1 MPPSALPQ
9 TGFYVVQTLKEEA
22 TTKRASPRK
31 YARCAIKFNDSSL
44 RRTPSNALSI
54 SFVRW
59 PLWMDE
65 RAGSRCRK
73 RRKPFDRDGGD
84 ESINFARLIRSRR
97 FRFIAIFAR
106 IRWISRSKVGY
117 ADFMDAD
124 HPTFSFESY
133 LSYDS
138 NFWFFFLQISS
149 NRIFRLFA
157 LMIYRVYKH
166 GGFIDGTRVDSKTL
180 SIAIFQNLLL
190 SISPLPAVEL
200 DNPCALPTKVSSIV
214 SKIVGRHLRLRRV

>member
-138 NFWFFFLQISS
+138 NFWFFFFFFTNFFKSYISFIRFNDISCLQT
-149 NRIFRLFA
+149 R
-157 LMIYRVYKH
+157 RVYRRNTCWFED
-166 GGFIDGTRVDSKTL
+166 FIDSNISKLATFNF
-180 SIAIFQNLLL
+180 S
-190 SISPLPAVEL
+190 SP
-200 DNPCALPTKVSSIV
+200 
-214 SKIVGRHLRLRRV
+214 RRRAG